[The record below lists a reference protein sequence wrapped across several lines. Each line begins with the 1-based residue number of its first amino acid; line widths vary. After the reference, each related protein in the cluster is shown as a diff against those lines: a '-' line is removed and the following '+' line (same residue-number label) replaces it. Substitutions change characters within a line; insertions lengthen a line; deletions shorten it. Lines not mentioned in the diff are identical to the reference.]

1 MLCTFVEPIQVI
13 HFLSCYKDQFSITP
27 RMNMIKFRLLRKLF
41 EDASTLG
48 FLQVLAAITETA
60 TSFKIFATFTFR
72 NNIIYYYDF
81 FDHVFEHYTHRKS
94 GFLHC
99 GIMMLMPHSLGRSSW
114 RALQRPMP
122 TQWQKVRRQHLG
134 WI

>member
-1 MLCTFVEPIQVI
+1 MKLNTHALYFCRTNSS
-13 HFLSCYKDQFSITP
+13 HSLSKLRQDQFSITP

-60 TSFKIFATFTFR
+60 TSVKIFATFTFR

-81 FDHVFEHYTHRKS
+81 FDHVFEHYTHRNLDFCIVES
-94 GFLHC
+94 
-99 GIMMLMPHSLGRSSW
+99 
-114 RALQRPMP
+114 
-122 TQWQKVRRQHLG
+122 
-134 WI
+134 